1 MVRLEKDDLVLVVDP
16 DDGMTVTSILYKG
29 METVQFDQ
37 ERRKSGA
44 TYGIPLLFP
53 TPNRVSGGSFD
64 FDGLTIPAVMHGP
77 FRHKVFSVRQM
88 SPDHVYAECGFDP
101 SDKYFPYCGRLG
113 IAIGIAD
120 DAVSWTF
127 TVRNEGVRPF
137 AYGLALHPFFLKRDG
152 GVFSANVVSLM
163 LSDDD
168 KIPSGKVEDVSGS
181 ALDFRKPTQVSLIDT
196 DSVFITD
203 GAMRASLDFGCYRI
217 DMDSYGGFE
226 HVVVYTS
233 PDRPFICVEPQSCS
247 TDAHNL
253 YNKGYAEESGLITA
267 VPGAVLEHGFSLRF
281 N

>member
-1 MVRLEKDDLVLVVDP
+1 MIVLEKGNLALTVNP

-29 METVQFDQ
+29 METVFFDQ

-53 TPNRVSGGSFD
+53 TPNRVSGDSFV
-64 FDGLTIPAVMHGP
+64 FDGQTIPAVMHGP
-77 FRHKVFSVRQM
+77 FRHRRFSVKKA
-88 SPDHVYAECGFDP
+88 SPDHVYAECAFEP
-101 SDKYFPYCGRLG
+101 SDRYFPYEGR
-113 IAIGIAD
+113 IGIEIVVDGCSVA
-120 DAVSWTF
+120 WTF
-127 TVRNEGVRPF
+127 TVCNEGARPF
-137 AYGLALHPFFLKRDG
+137 AYGLALHPFFLKRND
-152 GVFSANVVSLM
+152 GVFGANVASLM
-163 LSDDD
+163 LADAD
-168 KIPSGKVEDVSGS
+168 KIPSGALEDVSRCG
-181 ALDFRKPTQVSLIDT
+181 LDFRSPTKVSSIDT

-203 GAMRASLDFGCYRI
+203 GDMRAYLDFGCYRI

-267 VPGAVLEHGFSLRF
+267 APGSVLEHGFKLRF